1 MSKQVD
7 ERVVEM
13 RFDNQNFEKNVATSM
28 STLDKLKQKL
38 NLKGAGKS
46 LEEINKSAQ
55 NVSFQK
61 MADSL
66 SVLEK
71 RFSTTGIV
79 GMSVINN
86 LTNSAMGFVK
96 KLNSFVVSGIK
107 TGGINRA
114 MKIEN
119 ARFQLGVLLK
129 DSEKVEAVMQNVQTA
144 VDGTAYG
151 MDAAATIASQLAAS
165 GMQAGEQMQHSLQ
178 AVAGVAAMTNSSYED
193 IGRIFA
199 QISGQGRLMG
209 NDLLQLSGRGMNAAA
224 TLGEALGKTEA
235 EVRDMVSKGQIS
247 FQMFSDAMYQAFGE
261 GSKKANE
268 SMNGAFANVKSALAK
283 IGADFVSPL
292 VAQNGPIVKFLNAV
306 REKINDIRKITTP
319 LAKTLSGKIGTIIEK
334 FAGLVSKID
343 ISGIVNKFK
352 SLFNNSKFQKASDAI
367 NRVVEAT
374 EAAKRATQDL
384 GDVVD
389 KVINGDFGNAPVRW
403 QKLTEA
409 GYDWAYVQNL
419 VNEKLGSSVRHA
431 TDFQE
436 SQNGLI
442 DTQGDVID
450 QLLKMSDAELA
461 NVGFTEDEI
470 ESFKE
475 LKKQAEKTGI
485 PIKDLMS
492 NVDQLSAKFLIL
504 DSFKNIGSNLVKF
517 FQSIGQAFKETFKP
531 KDTDGILYNLIA
543 GFHKLTT
550 KLKMSDSTAD
560 KLKRTFKGVFSV
572 ISIVGNVV
580 GSAVKHVAKGVSSLY
595 NSFNP
600 SGSNKSILDLTA
612 NLGDKLSELKVKLVD
627 EGGID
632 KAFDKVGNKVKIVAD
647 AIKKFISYIKDVHPI
662 KKFGAALQNI
672 NFKNIG
678 KNIKN
683 LLEKFA
689 EFTKLDKIA
698 DKLKQLKFGEI
709 AKNLIEGF
717 KNGIEENAH
726 VIPEIFIKIGEALLT
741 AIKGVLGIHSPSTET
756 YAIGQNT
763 IAGLV
768 NGIRDG
774 KYKVTD
780 ALAELGEHVKNFLQQ
795 LPWRQILSLGIIAG
809 LTYTGKRILDVLDK
823 FAAPFEGVGAV
834 LKGAKGVLDA
844 VTGVIGQLEV
854 SLKKLT
860 KAKAFNLRMDGIL
873 KFVESV
879 AIVCGLVITLAQF
892 DPKKLWTGFGVIAAV
907 VGVIV
912 LASFLMDKFGTA
924 SANIDKNTGKFS
936 VKGLKTG
943 IIAIGVAALLMA
955 SAIKMIGKLDADQ
968 FDRGMLGLIAAMTS
982 ILAVMV
988 VANNMSKETS
998 LRDIVAIGTL
1008 MKQLSV
1014 ALLLMAVAIK
1024 LVSTIDDPGAVKKAV
1039 AFVGLFTAFVVA
1051 IAKLGTSREER
1062 HIAQL
1067 GRTLIAISVSML
1079 LMVAVMKAVSR
1090 LNPDEIGK
1098 GITFMIGFAGF
1109 VAILALVTRSGKNGT
1124 AKLGGILLAI
1134 SVSMLLMI
1142 GVIKLVARLDPA
1154 DVVKGIAFMLMF
1166 VTFVG
1171 LVNLASR
1178 IGKDKQIAKMS
1189 ANLIA
1194 MSVAIGILAGIC
1206 ILLGFIDT
1214 GALTKG
1220 IIAVGALM
1228 TFMSIMMKAAGT
1240 MMGNREAAAA
1250 KQQTRSLIAMVVA
1263 IGLLAAAVVA
1273 LSLLPTD
1280 KLIAAT
1286 ASLSAV
1292 MWMMTMM
1299 ILASKNLGA
1308 QRGNTGGIVSMIV
1321 MLGLIGTVMYTLA
1334 QLPWQQSLAAA
1345 AGLSAVMLALVASM
1359 NLLKMG
1365 GTINATALVSVVL
1378 MAGVMA
1384 AVAMMLYTLKD
1395 MDPKAAL
1402 GNAVALSTL
1411 LISLSACCAILSA
1424 VGTTGAAAF
1433 IGIGALAALIG
1444 AVAGIVVALGALTDK
1459 FPKLEEFMNKGIPLL
1474 TTIGEALGSFF
1485 GGIVKGFSVEAT
1497 SGLPQI
1503 GQNIADF
1510 ANNLSG
1516 VNSDA
1521 INGAKYAAKALLA
1534 ITGAEVINGIGN
1546 FFTGGFMGQKISMES
1561 MKTKLSA
1568 FADAV
1573 VTFSNKL
1580 TEGDGINADAV
1591 TAAANCGKVL
1601 TELEKAM
1608 PRTGGKLQEF
1618 IGEKLDLGTFG
1629 DNIGAFGTAIV
1640 DFSKTV
1646 SAKGALDGNAVE
1658 SAANAGKVLAELVKA
1673 LPYTGGKL
1681 QVLTGTKDL
1690 YKFSEN
1696 IGYFANG
1703 IVEFSKA
1710 VKDKVDSAAV
1720 ENAANAGQ
1728 MLSDLNNALPTTDG
1742 GLKWLIGQK
1751 SLSTFAENIQD
1762 FANGIVNFSKTVSNG
1777 GIDVTSVQKAKD
1789 AGNLLA
1795 ELSNTLPEKGFFDNK
1810 MSLSNFGKKVIK
1822 FGSCLYSFSGSVS
1835 NIDTDKINVAITAGK
1850 SLVSLS
1856 KIATGVDSDG
1866 ITKFANV
1873 RDIGTIMSQFSL
1885 EVKHLKVDQVDTSVS
1900 AARTLVGI
1908 TRSLVGLD
1916 YSGVD
1921 SFIKVKSVG
1930 NTMAQY
1936 SDIVTGVDTSKVTSS
1951 ISAAN
1956 QLLNFIKSTSGV
1968 DTSGVGSFVKSVSA
1982 LSKTDFSGF
1991 ADAFGKQS
1999 STFKS
2004 VGGKLADALTKG
2016 FSGKKSALTSTAVS
2030 MVTAMAKAI
2039 RQNYETFTSTG
2050 KALITKFA
2058 DGMKGQKGY
2067 VASIAQGVAT
2077 KAKNEIRSKYSDFY
2091 TAGTYLVSGFAA
2103 GISANAYK
2111 AEAKARQMAK
2121 DAYKAAKDELDIN
2134 SPSKVFRRL
2143 GAAVPEGFAQG
2154 IERFS
2159 KFSNRSSNSMAQS
2172 AVETARTAL
2181 SRMTDVLSSDM
2192 SNAPTITPVLDL
2204 SNVQSGMGTL
2214 GTMLNSTSSI
2224 GLTANLN
2231 AIGSMRAARRQNGTN
2246 GDVVT
2251 AIKKLGKDI
2260 GNMDRNSYN
2269 INGITYDQGSDVAD
2283 AVETLVRAIRI
2294 DRRS

>member
-28 STLDKLKQKL
+28 STLDELKQKL

-96 KLNSFVVSGIK
+96 KLNSFVISGIK

-129 DSEKVEAVMQNVQTA
+129 DSEKVEAVMQNVQSA

-343 ISGIVNKFK
+343 ISGIMNKFK

-543 GFHKLTT
+543 GFHKLTI

-632 KAFDKVGNKVKIVAD
+632 KAFDKVGDKVKIVAD
-647 AIKKFISYIKDVHPI
+647 AIKKFISYIKDIHPI
-662 KKFGAALQNI
+662 KKFGTALQNI
-672 NFKNIG
+672 NFKNVG
-678 KNIKN
+678 KNIKD
-683 LLEKFA
+683 LLGKFA
-689 EFTKLDKIA
+689 EFTKLDKVA

-795 LPWRQILSLGIIAG
+795 LPWRQILSLSIIAG

-844 VTGVIGQLEV
+844 VTGVIGQLKV
-854 SLKKLT
+854 SLEKLT

-968 FDRGMLGLIAAMTS
+968 FDRGMLGLVAAMTS

-1109 VAILALVTRSGKNGT
+1109 VAILALVTRSGRNGT

-1178 IGKDKQIAKMS
+1178 ISRDKQIAKMS

-1214 GALTKG
+1214 GALAKG

-1299 ILASKNLGA
+1299 ILASKNLSA

-1378 MAGVMA
+1378 MACVMA
-1384 AVAMMLYTLKD
+1384 AVAEMIYTLRD

-1411 LISLSACCAILSA
+1411 LMSLSACCVILSA

-1516 VNSDA
+1516 
-1521 INGAKYAAKALLA
+1521 INDGALAGAKNAAEIMLLISA
-1534 ITGAEVINGIGN
+1534 AEFVDNFSKFLSNGLFGN
-1546 FFTGGFMGQKISMES
+1546 QDPTDWGN
-1561 MKTKLSA
+1561 KLSTFGTA
-1568 FADAV
+1568 IKGFSDSV
-1573 VTFSNKL
+1573 VGID
-1580 TEGDGINADAV
+1580 EGAV

-1601 TELEKAM
+1601 AELEKAM
-1608 PRTGGKLQEF
+1608 PRTGGAFQKL

-1629 DNIGAFGTAIV
+1629 NNIV
-1640 DFSKTV
+1640 DFANALVSFSDTV
-1646 SAKGALDGNAVE
+1646 SEKIDSDAVD
-1658 SAANAGKVLAELVKA
+1658 SAANAGKVLAELNNA
-1673 LPYTGGKL
+1673 LPYSGGKL
-1681 QVLTGTKDL
+1681 QWLTGEKDL
-1690 YKFSEN
+1690 GNFSDN
-1696 IGYFANG
+1696 IG
-1703 IVEFSKA
+1703 
-1710 VKDKVDSAAV
+1710 
-1720 ENAANAGQ
+1720 
-1728 MLSDLNNALPTTDG
+1728 
-1742 GLKWLIGQK
+1742 
-1751 SLSTFAENIQD
+1751 TFGDA
-1762 FANGIVNFSKTVSNG
+1762 IVNFSNAVAEKVDGEAVDAAATAGKALSELNDSLPTEGGFFQKLIGEKDLGNFSDNIQIFGDAIANFSSAVSGKVYVDSVNIAKTAG
-1777 GIDVTSVQKAKD
+1777 D
-1789 AGNLLA
+1789 AIVELA
-1795 ELSNTLPEKGFFDNK
+1795 NSLPEEGLFDNK
-1810 MSLSNFGKKVIK
+1810 LSLDEFGTEMTT
-1822 FGSCLYSFSGSVS
+1822 FAECLLSFSGTVS
-1835 NIDTDKINVAITAGK
+1835 DLQTDKIETAVKMVDSLIGISKSATAIDIDAITNFSSVK
-1850 SLVSLS
+1850 S
-1856 KIATGVDSDG
+1856 
-1866 ITKFANV
+1866 
-1873 RDIGTIMSQFSL
+1873 IGTTMSQYSY
-1885 EVKHLKVDQVDTSVS
+1885 EVKGLKVDKVQTSVS
-1900 AARTLVGI
+1900 AASTLLGII
-1908 TRSLVGLD
+1908 TRLVDVD
-1916 YSGVD
+1916 YSGING
-1921 SFIKVKSVG
+1921 FNSVTDIG
-1930 NTMAQY
+1930 GVMADY
-1936 SDIVTGVDTSKVTSS
+1936 SNSVSGITEKTVSGSV
-1951 ISAAN
+1951 SAAN
-1956 QLLNFIKSTSGV
+1956 KLLDFIKSTSGI
-1968 DTSGVGSFVKSVSA
+1968 DTSGVGSFVRSVSA

-1991 ADAFGKQS
+1991 ADAFSKQS
-1999 STFKS
+1999 STFSS
-2004 VGGKLADALTKG
+2004 VGGKLADALSKG
-2016 FSGKKSALTSTAVS
+2016 FSSKKSSLTSTSISIVS
-2030 MVTAMAKAI
+2030 AMSKAM
-2039 RQNYETFTSTG
+2039 RQNYETFTATG

-2058 DGMKGQKGY
+2058 DGVKGQKEY

-2077 KAKNEIRSKYSDFY
+2077 KAKNEIRDKYSDFY

-2103 GISANAYK
+2103 GISANSYK

-2121 DAYKAAKDELDIN
+2121 NAYKAAKDELDIN
-2134 SPSKVFRRL
+2134 SPSKVFTKL
-2143 GAAVPEGFAQG
+2143 GTFVPAGLAVG
-2154 IERFS
+2154 IEKMS
-2159 KFSNRSSNSMAQS
+2159 HVSSDSARSMAQS

-2214 GTMLNSTSSI
+2214 GSMLNSTSSI
-2224 GLTANLN
+2224 GLTANIN
-2231 AIGSMRAARRQNGTN
+2231 AIGSMRTARRQNGTN

>member
-28 STLDKLKQKL
+28 STLDELKQKL

-96 KLNSFVVSGIK
+96 KLNSFVISGIK

-129 DSEKVEAVMQNVQTA
+129 DSEKVEAVMQNVQSA

-343 ISGIVNKFK
+343 ISGIMNKFK

-543 GFHKLTT
+543 GFHKLTI

-632 KAFDKVGNKVKIVAD
+632 KAFDKVGDKVKIVAD
-647 AIKKFISYIKDVHPI
+647 AIKKFISYIKDIHPI
-662 KKFGAALQNI
+662 KKFGTALQNI
-672 NFKNIG
+672 NFKNVG
-678 KNIKN
+678 KNIKD
-683 LLEKFA
+683 LLGKFA
-689 EFTKLDKIA
+689 EFTKLDKVA

-795 LPWRQILSLGIIAG
+795 LPWRQILSLSIIAG

-844 VTGVIGQLEV
+844 VTGVIGQLKV
-854 SLKKLT
+854 SLEKLT

-968 FDRGMLGLIAAMTS
+968 FDRGMLGLVAAMTS

-1109 VAILALVTRSGKNGT
+1109 VAILALVTRSGRNGT

-1178 IGKDKQIAKMS
+1178 ISRDKQIAKMS

-1214 GALTKG
+1214 GALAKG

-1299 ILASKNLGA
+1299 ILASKNLSA

-1378 MAGVMA
+1378 MACVMA
-1384 AVAMMLYTLKD
+1384 AVAEMIYTLRD

-1411 LISLSACCAILSA
+1411 LMSLSACCVILSA

-1459 FPKLEEFMNKGIPLL
+1459 FHKLEEFMNKGIPLL

-1516 VNSDA
+1516 
-1521 INGAKYAAKALLA
+1521 INDGALAGAKNAAEIMLLISA
-1534 ITGAEVINGIGN
+1534 AEFVDNFSKFLSNGLFGN
-1546 FFTGGFMGQKISMES
+1546 QDPTDWGN
-1561 MKTKLSA
+1561 KLSTFGTA
-1568 FADAV
+1568 IKGFSDSV
-1573 VTFSNKL
+1573 VGID
-1580 TEGDGINADAV
+1580 EGAV

-1601 TELEKAM
+1601 AELEKAM
-1608 PRTGGKLQEF
+1608 PRTGGAFQKL

-1629 DNIGAFGTAIV
+1629 GNIRGFAYNIVAFSNIV
-1640 DFSKTV
+1640 KDCV
-1646 SAKGALDGNAVE
+1646 DE
-1658 SAANAGKVLAELVKA
+1658 SAVTAAANCGKVLAELNDA
-1673 LPYTGGKL
+1673 LPNTGGIL
-1681 QVLTGTKDL
+1681 QKLTGEKDL
-1690 YKFSEN
+1690 ETFGDKIEAFGEAIVKFSSTVSGEGV
-1696 IGYFANG
+1696 IDATA
-1703 IVEFSKA
+1703 IE
-1710 VKDKVDSAAV
+1710 AAK
-1720 ENAANAGQ
+1720 NAGQ
-1728 MLSDLNNALPTTDG
+1728 IIAELNDNLPTSDG
-1742 GLKWLIGQK
+1742 ALQWLIGQK
-1751 SLSTFAENIQD
+1751 DLSKWGEKLESF
-1762 FANGIVNFSKTVSNG
+1762 GSSIVAFSQSVSGDNK
-1777 GIDVTSVQKAKD
+1777 IDTKAVEAAKN
-1789 AGNLLA
+1789 AGDLLV
-1795 ELSNTLPEKGFFDNK
+1795 ELSNALPETGLFDSQ
-1810 MSLSNFGKKVIK
+1810 MSLSGFGTNITTFGTSMVSFCGTIADVDTSNVDAVIQIGK
-1822 FGSCLYSFSGSVS
+1822 ALIELSQNAENVSG
-1835 NIDTDKINVAITAGK
+1835 
-1850 SLVSLS
+1850 
-1856 KIATGVDSDG
+1856 DG
-1866 ITKFANV
+1866 ITNFNDVKN
-1873 RDIGTIMSQFSL
+1873 IGT
-1885 EVKHLKVDQVDTSVS
+1885 V
-1900 AARTLVGI
+1900 
-1908 TRSLVGLD
+1908 
-1916 YSGVD
+1916 
-1921 SFIKVKSVG
+1921 
-1930 NTMAQY
+1930 MAQY
-1936 SDIVTGVDTSKVTSS
+1936 STEVAKIKVENVQTSVNAASTLLSIVTRLTNVDYSGIEGFSKVTDIGDVMSDYSSSVSS
-1951 ISAAN
+1951 ITPNLVSGSISVAN
-1956 QLLNFIKSTSGV
+1956 QLLNLIKSTSGV

-2016 FSGKKSALTSTAVS
+2016 FSGKKSTLTSNAVS

-2103 GISANAYK
+2103 GISANSYK

-2121 DAYKAAKDELDIN
+2121 NAYKAAKDELDIN
-2134 SPSKVFRRL
+2134 SPSKVFTKL
-2143 GAAVPEGFAQG
+2143 GTFVPAGLAVG
-2154 IERFS
+2154 IEKMS
-2159 KFSNRSSNSMAQS
+2159 HVSSDSARSMAQS
-2172 AVETARTAL
+2172 AVETARSAL
-2181 SRMTDVLSSDM
+2181 SKMTSVLSTDM

-2214 GTMLNSTSSI
+2214 GTMLNSANSI

-2231 AIGSMRAARRQNGTN
+2231 AIGTMRAARRQNGTN

>member
-96 KLNSFVVSGIK
+96 KLNSFVINGIK

-268 SMNGAFANVKSALAK
+268 SMNGAFSNVKSALAK

-319 LAKTLSGKIGTIIEK
+319 LAKTLSGKIGKIIEK

-343 ISGIVNKFK
+343 ISGIMNKFK
-352 SLFNNSKFQKASDAI
+352 NLFNNSKFQKASDAI

-632 KAFDKVGNKVKIVAD
+632 KAFDKVGDAVKTAAE
-647 AIKKFISYIKDVHPI
+647 AIKKFISYTKDSSPI
-662 KKFGAALQNI
+662 KNFGKALKNVD
-672 NFKNIG
+672 FKNIG

-689 EFTKLDKIA
+689 EFTKLDKVA
-698 DKLKQLKFGEI
+698 EKLKELKFGEI

-823 FAAPFEGVGAV
+823 FAAPFEGVWAV

-844 VTGVIGQLEV
+844 VTGVIGQLKV
-854 SLKKLT
+854 SLEKLT

-968 FDRGMLGLIAAMTS
+968 FDRGMLGLVAAMTS

-988 VANNMSKETS
+988 VTNNMSKETS

-1109 VAILALVTRSGKNGT
+1109 VAILALVTRSGRNGT

-1178 IGKDKQIAKMS
+1178 ISRDKQIAKMS

-1214 GALTKG
+1214 GALAKG

-1321 MLGLIGTVMYTLA
+1321 MLGLVGTVMYTLA

-1359 NLLKMG
+1359 NLLRMG
-1365 GTINATALVSVVL
+1365 ETINVTVLASVVL
-1378 MAGVMA
+1378 MAVVMA
-1384 AVAMMLYTLKD
+1384 AVAMMLYTLRD

-1485 GGIVKGFSVEAT
+1485 GGIIKGFSVEAT

-1516 VNSDA
+1516 
-1521 INGAKYAAKALLA
+1521 INDGALAGAKNAAEIMLLISA
-1534 ITGAEVINGIGN
+1534 AEFVDNFSKFLSNGLFGN
-1546 FFTGGFMGQKISMES
+1546 QDSTDWGN
-1561 MKTKLSA
+1561 KLSTFGTA
-1568 FADAV
+1568 IKGFSDSV
-1573 VTFSNKL
+1573 VGID
-1580 TEGDGINADAV
+1580 EGAV

-1601 TELEKAM
+1601 AELEKAM
-1608 PRTGGKLQEF
+1608 PRTGGAFQKL

-1640 DFSKTV
+1640 GFSKTV
-1646 SAKGALDGNAVE
+1646 SAEGALDGDAVE
-1658 SAANAGKVLAELVKA
+1658 AAANAGKVLTELVKA

-1696 IGYFANG
+1696 IGYFADG

-1728 MLSDLNNALPTTDG
+1728 LLSDLNNALPTTDG

-1810 MSLSNFGKKVIK
+1810 MSLSNFGKKIIK

-1835 NIDTDKINVAITAGK
+1835 NIDTDKINTAITAGK

-1856 KIATGVDSDG
+1856 KISEDIDTDG

-1873 RDIGTIMSQFSL
+1873 RNIGTIMSQFSL
-1885 EVKHLKVDQVDTSVS
+1885 EVKYLKVDQVETSVS

-1916 YSGVD
+1916 YSGID
-1921 SFIKVKSVG
+1921 GFANVKTVG

-1936 SDIVTGVDTSKVTSS
+1936 SYIVTGVDTSKVASS

-2016 FSGKKSALTSTAVS
+2016 FSGKKSTLTSTAVS
-2030 MVTAMAKAI
+2030 TITAMVKAI

-2077 KAKNEIRSKYSDFY
+2077 KAKNEIRDKYSDFY

-2103 GISANAYK
+2103 GISANSYK

-2121 DAYKAAKDELDIN
+2121 NAYKAAKDELDIN
-2134 SPSKVFRRL
+2134 SPSKVFTKL
-2143 GAAVPEGFAQG
+2143 GTFVPAGLAVG
-2154 IERFS
+2154 IE
-2159 KFSNRSSNSMAQS
+2159 KMSNVSSDSARSMAQS

-2214 GTMLNSTSSI
+2214 GTMLNSANSI

>member
-343 ISGIVNKFK
+343 ISGIMNKFK

-632 KAFDKVGNKVKIVAD
+632 KAFDKVGDKVKIAAD

-662 KKFGAALQNI
+662 KKFGTALQNI
-672 NFKNIG
+672 NFKNVG
-678 KNIKN
+678 KNVKD
-683 LLEKFA
+683 LLVKFA

-698 DKLKQLKFGEI
+698 DKLKRLKFGEI

-795 LPWRQILSLGIIAG
+795 LPWRQILSLSIIAG

-834 LKGAKGVLDA
+834 LKSVSGVVGKFGSVLD
-844 VTGVIGQLEV
+844 QL
-854 SLKKLT
+854 KLSMDKFV

-873 KFVESV
+873 KFIESI
-879 AIVCGLVITLAQF
+879 AIVCGLVIAMAQF
-892 DPKKLWTGFGVIAAV
+892 DPKKLTQGWLCVAATV
-907 VGVIV
+907 AIIV
-912 LASFLMDKFGTA
+912 MAAAAMDKMSST
-924 SANIDKNTGKFS
+924 SAKFEKGKGFN
-936 VKGLKTG
+936 VKGMKAGL
-943 IIAIGVAALLMA
+943 IAIGATVLLIA
-955 SAIKMIGKLDADQ
+955 SAIKMVGKLNQDQ
-968 FDRGMLGLIAAMTS
+968 AKRGFAGLGLILGS
-982 ILAVMV
+982 ILAVIYAASTV
-988 VANNMSKETS
+988 SQNVS
-998 LRDIVAIGTL
+998 LKDIVVIGTL
-1008 MKQLSV
+1008 MKQLAV
-1014 ALLLMAVAIK
+1014 ALLLMAVSLK

-1039 AFVGLFTAFVVA
+1039 TFVGLFTGFVIA
-1051 IAKLGTSREER
+1051 IAKLGTSKEER

-1124 AKLGGILLAI
+1124 AKLGGILL
-1134 SVSMLLMI
+1134 SVSLSMILMI
-1142 GVIKLVARLDPA
+1142 GVIKLIARLDPA
-1154 DVVKGIAFMLMF
+1154 DVAKGIAFMILF
-1166 VTFVG
+1166 VAFVG
-1171 LVNLASR
+1171 LLNLASR
-1178 IGKDKQIAKMS
+1178 ISKDKQIANMS
-1189 ANLIA
+1189 RNLIG

-1206 ILLGFIDT
+1206 VLLGFVDA
-1214 GALTKG
+1214 GALAKG
-1220 IIAVGALM
+1220 IIVVGFLSL
-1228 TFMSIMMKAAGT
+1228 FMAGMMKAAGI
-1240 MMGNREAAAA
+1240 MSKGNKDALVA

-1273 LSLLPTD
+1273 LSLIPTE
-1280 KLIAAT
+1280 KLVAAT
-1286 ASLSAV
+1286 AALSAV

-1299 ILASKNLGA
+1299 MLASKNIGT
-1308 QRGNTGGIVSMIV
+1308 QKGNTGGIVSMIV
-1321 MLGLIGTVMYTLA
+1321 MLGLVGTVMYTLA
-1334 QLPWQQSLAAA
+1334 QLPWEQSLAAA
-1345 AGLSAVMLALVASM
+1345 AGLSLVMMSLVAAMSI
-1359 NLLKMG
+1359 LKMEG
-1365 GTINATALVSVVL
+1365 KLSGSVLTSVIL
-1378 MAGVMA
+1378 MTVVMA
-1384 AVAMMLYTLKD
+1384 AMALILHTLKD
-1395 MDPKAAL
+1395 MDPVSAI

-1411 LISLSACCAILSA
+1411 LISLSSCCVILSA
-1424 VGTTGAAAF
+1424 VGSTGAAAF
-1433 IGIGALAALIG
+1433 VGIGALTALIG

-1510 ANNLSG
+1510 ANNLAG
-1516 VNSDA
+1516 
-1521 INGAKYAAKALLA
+1521 INEGALAGAKAAAQVMLL
-1534 ITGAEVINGIGN
+1534 ITGAEFADSFLKFLSNGL
-1546 FFTGGFMGQKISMES
+1546 FGQQDPTDWSD
-1561 MKTKLSA
+1561 KLST
-1568 FADAV
+1568 FGTAV
-1573 VTFSNKL
+1573 KSFS
-1580 TEGDGINADAV
+1580 DSVVGINADAV
-1591 TAAANCGKVL
+1591 TAAANCGQVL
-1601 TELEKAM
+1601 VELEKAM
-1608 PRTGGKLQEF
+1608 PRTGGKLQWL

-1629 DNIGAFGTAIV
+1629 NNIV
-1640 DFSKTV
+1640 DFANALVSFSDTV
-1646 SAKGALDGNAVE
+1646 SGKIDSDAVD
-1658 SAANAGKVLAELVKA
+1658 SAANAGKVLAELNNA
-1673 LPYTGGKL
+1673 LPYSGGKL
-1681 QVLTGTKDL
+1681 QWLTGEKDL
-1690 YKFSEN
+1690 GNFSDN
-1696 IGYFANG
+1696 IG
-1703 IVEFSKA
+1703 
-1710 VKDKVDSAAV
+1710 
-1720 ENAANAGQ
+1720 
-1728 MLSDLNNALPTTDG
+1728 
-1742 GLKWLIGQK
+1742 
-1751 SLSTFAENIQD
+1751 TFGDA
-1762 FANGIVNFSKTVSNG
+1762 IVNFSNAVAGKVDGEAVDAAATAGKALSELNDSLPTEGGFFQKLIGEKDLGNFSDNIQIFGDAIANFSSAVSGKVDVDSVNIAKT
-1777 GIDVTSVQKAKD
+1777 
-1789 AGNLLA
+1789 AGNAIVELA
-1795 ELSNTLPEKGFFDNK
+1795 NSLPEEGLFDNK
-1810 MSLSNFGKKVIK
+1810 LSLDEFGTEMTT
-1822 FGSCLYSFSGSVS
+1822 FAECLLSFSGTVS
-1835 NIDTDKINVAITAGK
+1835 DLQTDKIETAVKMADSLIDISKSATAID
-1850 SLVSLS
+1850 
-1856 KIATGVDSDG
+1856 IDG
-1866 ITKFANV
+1866 ITNFSSVKS
-1873 RDIGTIMSQFSL
+1873 IGAAMSQYSD
-1885 EVKHLKVDQVDTSVS
+1885 EVKGLKVDKVQTSVS
-1900 AARTLVGI
+1900 AASTLLGII
-1908 TRSLVGLD
+1908 TRLVDVD
-1916 YSGVD
+1916 YSGINGFNAVTD
-1921 SFIKVKSVG
+1921 IGDVMADYSNSVSG
-1930 NTMAQY
+1930 ITEKTV
-1936 SDIVTGVDTSKVTSS
+1936 SGSV
-1951 ISAAN
+1951 SAAN
-1956 QLLNFIKSTSGV
+1956 KLLDFIKSTSGI
-1968 DTSGVGSFVKSVSA
+1968 DTSGVGSFVRSVSA

-1991 ADAFGKQS
+1991 ADAFSKQS
-1999 STFKS
+1999 STFSS
-2004 VGGKLADALTKG
+2004 VGGKLADALSKG
-2016 FSGKKSALTSTAVS
+2016 FGSKKSSLTSTSISIVS
-2030 MVTAMAKAI
+2030 AMAKAM
-2039 RQNYETFTSTG
+2039 RQNYETFTATG

-2058 DGMKGQKGY
+2058 DGVKGQKEY

-2077 KAKNEIRSKYSDFY
+2077 KAKNEIRGKYSDFY

-2103 GISANAYK
+2103 GISANSYK

-2121 DAYKAAKDELDIN
+2121 NAYKAAKDELDIN

-2159 KFSNRSSNSMAQS
+2159 KFSNRSSNSMAQT

-2246 GDVVT
+2246 SDVVT